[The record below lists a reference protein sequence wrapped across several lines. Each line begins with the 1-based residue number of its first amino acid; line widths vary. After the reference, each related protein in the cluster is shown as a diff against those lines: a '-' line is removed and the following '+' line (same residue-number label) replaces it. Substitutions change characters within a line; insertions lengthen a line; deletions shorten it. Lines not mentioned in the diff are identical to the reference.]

1 MGLLFKV
8 AELLVILT
16 VCTAFGYEKSHNIRK
31 RARILSL
38 THRATTLLAEYIK
51 ADGGEIS
58 KLLPRCFGDDFVRIT
73 DNRIEFKKDFLE
85 KSDIDLLKEFFE
97 GLGFGD
103 KNSEYERTKLFV
115 SLIKKQSEE
124 ANSRAESLCKL
135 YNTVGFLS
143 GVFVCIFF
151 L

>member
-1 MGLLFKV
+1 MGLLFKI
-8 AELLVILT
+8 AGLLVILA
-16 VCTAFGYEKSHNIRK
+16 VCTAFGYEKSHSIRK
-31 RARILSL
+31 RAGILNFL
-38 THRATTLLAEYIK
+38 HRATTLLAEYIK
-51 ADGGEIS
+51 SDGGEIS
-58 KLLPRCFGDDFVRIT
+58 KLLPRCFGDDFVKVN
-73 DNRIEFKKDFLE
+73 DNELNFKKDFLE

-115 SLIKKQSEE
+115 ALIKKQSEE
-124 ANSRAESLCKL
+124 ANMKAESLCKL